1 MKRYRINENVDVRAL
16 LGMNGGKGKKESLL
30 EEEKRRRQI
39 PIADFTRG
47 GEILIVRVV
56 EGMQKAKDN
65 LSMIV
70 YGGQAVNP
78 ETEER
83 LQEMHRDICSMLDE
97 LPW

>member
-1 MKRYRINENVDVRAL
+1 MKSYRL
-16 LGMNGGKGKKESLL
+16 KKSVSLAKL
-30 EEEKRRRQI
+30 FEAEEKKRKQI

-47 GEILIVRVV
+47 GEMLIARVV
-56 EGMQKAKDN
+56 EGMQKAKDS